1 MWDTRVQT
9 DSISTMAKWVVK
21 EVRKRTGGRIEGR
34 VFPASQVGNNIQ
46 MIEKLQLG
54 TLECTGTK
62 WWDKLPSDLQKTL
75 REVFREAE
83 RVTLERGQE
92 IDKKALR
99 PGRQQG

>member
-1 MWDTRVQT
+1 CGTPGSPT

-21 EVRKRTGGRIEGR
+21 EVRKRSGGRIEGR

-46 MIEKLQLG
+46 MIEQLQLG
-54 TLECTGTK
+54 TLECTGKK

-83 RVTLERGQE
+83 RVTWERGQE
-92 IDKKALR
+92 IDKKAIR
-99 PGRQQG
+99 P